1 MGGVN
6 NCACANQYHVAHTT
20 PSSSV
25 TSMEEASEIEE
36 AYIQAS
42 FSTKNV
48 KYAAD
53 MCVIEV
59 TVDLLLCR
67 YSIPKTSFSIPVT
80 ADREDLSSLI
90 NQLLQAEGTM
100 SNHFN
105 NIYTQ

>member
-1 MGGVN
+1 
-6 NCACANQYHVAHTT
+6 
-20 PSSSV
+20 
-25 TSMEEASEIEE
+25 MEEASEIEE

-90 NQLLQAEGTM
+90 NQLLQAEGM
-100 SNHFN
+100 SNHKLLIF
-105 NIYTQ
+105 IHMDSITHSYM